1 MMSNET
7 RTILAV
13 DDDIDILEQVALEMK
28 REGYTVVTAE
38 GQAEAEKLIAE
49 GLRFDMAIVD
59 LMMENMDSGFV
70 LCHHIKKKYPGTP
83 VIILTAVVSET
94 GIDFDATTHEERS
107 WVKADALMD
116 KPVRPEQL
124 QREVARLLKG

>member
-1 MMSNET
+1 MSNET
-7 RTILAV
+7 RTVLAV

-28 REGYTVVTAE
+28 REGYNVVTAE

-49 GLRFDMAIVD
+49 GLQFDMAIVD

-94 GIDFDATTHEERS
+94 GIDFDATTHEERA
-107 WVKADALMD
+107 WVRADALMD

>member
-1 MMSNET
+1 MSNET

-13 DDDIDILEQVALEMK
+13 DDDLDILEQVALEMK
-28 REGYTVVTAE
+28 REGYNVVTAE
-38 GQAEAEKLIAE
+38 GQAEAERLIKE

-94 GIDFDATTHEERS
+94 GIDFDATTHEERA